1 MSENKL
7 CVIDCRPEVC
17 NSNVI
22 CTFLVVLC
30 HTRCK
35 KTKYYARKTSFD
47 IKNDVKNYAVKTLH
61 RVVLRIFSTSKFQT
75 TDPGKIAIAH

>member
-22 CTFLVVLC
+22 CTLLVVLC

-47 IKNDVKNYAVKTLH
+47 IKNDVENYYNTL
-61 RVVLRIFSTSKFQT
+61 FSN
-75 TDPGKIAIAH
+75 PGGSFGAAS